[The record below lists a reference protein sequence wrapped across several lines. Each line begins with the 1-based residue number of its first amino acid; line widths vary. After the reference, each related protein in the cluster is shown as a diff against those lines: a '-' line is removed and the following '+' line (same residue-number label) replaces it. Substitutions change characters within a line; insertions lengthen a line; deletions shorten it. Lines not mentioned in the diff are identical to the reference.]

1 MALWTSDKYIASI
14 KKLSLSQKQTLSH
27 GGSAQTHYQ
36 DKYAHMCARIDS
48 VSYTRFDMG
57 VILVYIQCD
66 GCYPRIYPMRGWV
79 YPRRTPVALVYPRR
93 KSRINPSMGQLM
105 VEGDAL

>member
-14 KKLSLSQKQTLSH
+14 KKLSLSQKRTLNH
-27 GGSAQTHYQ
+27 GGGAQTHYQ
-36 DKYAHMCARIDS
+36 DKYAHMRARIDT

-66 GCYPRIYPMRGWV
+66 GCYPRIYPDKYVHMRARIDTVSYNRFDMGV
-79 YPRRTPVALVYPRR
+79 ILVY
-93 KSRINPSMGQLM
+93 IQC
-105 VEGDAL
+105 EG